1 MSGDV
6 TPGSWGERTL
16 ERLLATMSPVLDESS
31 WTFCPAP
38 PAGFAAGLQPLMVF
52 HEAEGTTLIVEA
64 EAARRA
70 GLTPAWLGRRITL
83 TVHSDLQAVGFLA
96 AVSAALTRAGI
107 SCNAV
112 AALRHDHLFVA
123 PEDAERALV
132 VLRELESR
140 AGTGREGSPAVLYSV
155 RVTLAATDEAE
166 WVGWMEAEHLP
177 AVMAT
182 GCFGRCEMA
191 RESEPAATAGRV
203 TFVMEY
209 LAVSEEAYE
218 RYRARHAPALQQASA
233 TRFGGRFSA
242 TRSLRILRPSPS

>member
-6 TPGSWGERTL
+6 TPGSRGEQTL
-16 ERLLATMSPVLDESS
+16 ERLLATMAPVLDESS
-31 WTFCPAP
+31 WAFCAAP
-38 PAGFAAGLQPLMVF
+38 PAGLAAGLQPLMVF

-64 EAARRA
+64 EAAEQA
-70 GLTPAWLGRRITL
+70 GLIPVWLGRRITL
-83 TVHSDLQAVGFLA
+83 TVHSDLAAVGFLA
-96 AVSAALTRAGI
+96 AVGSALARAGI
-107 SCNAV
+107 ACNAV

-123 PEDAERALV
+123 PADAKRALA

-140 AGTGREGSPAVLYSV
+140 AWTGREGPLPVLYSV
-155 RVTLAATDEAE
+155 RVTLAVTDEAE

-182 GCFGRCEMA
+182 GCFVRCEMA
-191 RESEPAATAGRV
+191 RESEPVPAGGMV

-209 LAVSEEAYE
+209 LAVSQEAYE
-218 RYRARHAPALQQASA
+218 RYRTRHAPALQQASA

-242 TRSLRILRPSPS
+242 TRSLRGLRPSPS

>member
-1 MSGDV
+1 
-6 TPGSWGERTL
+6 
-16 ERLLATMSPVLDESS
+16 MSPVLDESS
-31 WTFCPAP
+31 WAYCTAP
-38 PAGFAAGLQPLMVF
+38 PAGLASGLQPLMVF
-52 HEAEGTTLIVEA
+52 HEAEGTTLIAEA
-64 EAARRA
+64 EAVQRA

-96 AVSAALTRAGI
+96 AVSAALTQAGI

-123 PEDAERALV
+123 PEDAERALA

-155 RVTLAATDEAE
+155 RVTVAATDEAE
-166 WVGWMEAEHLP
+166 WVGWMEGEHLP

-182 GCFGRCEMA
+182 GCFVRYEMA
-191 RESEPAATAGRV
+191 RESEPAPAPGMV

-209 LAVSEEAYE
+209 LAVSQEAYE
-218 RYRARHAPALQQASA
+218 RYRTRHAPALQQASA
-233 TRFGGRFSA
+233 THFGGRFTA
-242 TRSLRILRPSPS
+242 TRSLRVLRPSPP